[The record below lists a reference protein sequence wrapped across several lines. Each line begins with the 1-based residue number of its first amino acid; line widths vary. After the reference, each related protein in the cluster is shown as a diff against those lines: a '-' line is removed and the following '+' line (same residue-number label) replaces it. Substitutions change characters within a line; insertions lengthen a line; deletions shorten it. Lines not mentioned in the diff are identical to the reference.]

1 MNQVDLISSQVTE
14 NFRTDLWT
22 VSQGYC
28 KDPFR
33 LSCWGNAVPSI
44 PNGFNENK
52 GTCKH
57 GCHGALER
65 PALYN
70 PKEDRILNTN
80 GVAMGSAE
88 FVAK

>member
-14 NFRTDLWT
+14 SFRTDLWT
-22 VSQGYC
+22 VSQGSV
-28 KDPFR
+28 PSV
-33 LSCWGNAVPSI
+33 LLGNAVPSI
-44 PNGFNENK
+44 PNGVNEDK

-80 GVAMGSAE
+80 EVAMGSAE